1 VSRAGR
7 AAAVALPAL
16 LAGVVLAFL
25 SLPILA
31 LFLEVPLGR
40 LPELLTDPF
49 VIDTL
54 KVTART
60 NLVANVLIVGLGT
73 PTAYLLATRRFRGRS
88 LVITLVELPL
98 VLPPAV
104 AGIGLLAAFGV
115 QGVFGTSLAEA
126 GIVLPFSEWAVV
138 LAVTFVASPFYLRQ
152 AISAFEGVD
161 RTLVDAAR
169 TLGASPL
176 RTVLR
181 IWLPLAAG
189 GLIAG
194 WVLAFARG
202 IGEFGA
208 TIVFAGNVHGET
220 QTLTLAIYE
229 ELDANFD
236 RALAIGIL
244 LVVLSAS
251 VLLSYKLI
259 LSWRSSSSTS
269 TSASTFARSP
279 SASG

>member
-1 VSRAGR
+1 LA
-7 AAAVALPAL
+7 AL
-16 LAGVVLAFL
+16 LALCVGLALTFL
-25 SLPILA
+25 ALPIVA
-31 LFLEVPLGR
+31 LFAEVPLRR
-40 LPELLTDPF
+40 LPSLLSDRF
-49 VIDTL
+49 VRDTL
-54 KVTART
+54 VVTART
-60 NLVANVLIVGLGT
+60 NLIANLLIVGLGT

-88 LVITLVELPL
+88 LVVTLVELPL

-115 QGVFGTSLAEA
+115 DGLFGRPLGQA
-126 GIVLPFSEWAVV
+126 GIVLPFSQWAVV

-161 RTLVDAAR
+161 PSLVEAAR
-169 TLGASPL
+169 TLGARPL
-176 RTVLR
+176 RTLLR
-181 IWLPLAAG
+181 VSLPLAAG
-189 GLIAG
+189 GLVAG

-202 IGEFGA
+202 VGEFGA

-236 RALAIGIL
+236 RALAIGVL

-269 TSASTFARSP
+269 ASTFARSP